1 VVDVSGTEQ
10 AIVEQG
16 PLATYLHGHIAGSRS
31 AEALAQRLIDA
42 GDVPDAEA
50 FLSGFIDD
58 IRRERSYVDSLLDRM
73 SADQGI
79 LRRGVDAAAELASR
93 AMGPAS
99 AASPGTFADL
109 EALAIGVWGKRL
121 LWGTLSRLADVDK
134 RLGELPLDDLIADAE
149 RQEVELLRLR
159 QEVIVPSLAPDA
171 L

>member
-1 VVDVSGTEQ
+1 
-10 AIVEQG
+10 
-16 PLATYLHGHIAGSRS
+16 
-31 AEALAQRLIDA
+31 
-42 GDVPDAEA
+42 
-50 FLSGFIDD
+50 
-58 IRRERSYVDSLLDRM
+58 
-73 SADQGI
+73 
-79 LRRGVDAAAELASR
+79 
-93 AMGPAS
+93 MGLAS